1 MTKLVQT
8 IISSLVM
15 GLLLPRLVFSLGAAP
30 ISSSEPSEIPET
42 TQTAEPL
49 QAQQPVYIPVLTQ
62 EDCVVIMELEEYVRG
77 VVLAEMPA
85 SFEIE
90 ALKAQAVV
98 ARTYALKRMQE
109 GERHRDVA
117 VCADPGCCQ
126 AYLTDGEYLADRG
139 FQQDIDRI
147 NQAVQETKGQV
158 LTYDGM
164 LAEATYF
171 SCSGG
176 YTEDAQAVWGTDIPY
191 LQAVP
196 SPGEEH
202 ADIYYKQVHFT
213 KAELEARLGRT
224 LQGSPESW
232 LGKVTYTPGGGV
244 AAIQLAGMRYTGVEL
259 RSMLDLASTAFSVT
273 ADGDGITVETL
284 GRGHRV
290 GMSQY
295 GADAMAAGGST
306 YDAILL
312 YYYQGTAID
321 KWADLE

>member
-1 MTKLVQT
+1 MEKLIVA
-8 IISSLVM
+8 IISSIVL
-15 GLLLPRLVFSLGAAP
+15 GLLLPRLVFGIGQQEQTVALSP
-30 ISSSEPSEIPET
+30 TQSTQQEQSVQPEK
-42 TQTAEPL
+42 QH
-49 QAQQPVYIPVLTQ
+49 IPVLV
-62 EDCVVIMELEEYVRG
+62 EGSRIMVMELEEYVRG

-85 SFEIE
+85 SFEME

-98 ARTYALKRMQE
+98 ARTYALKRLQE
-109 GERHRDVA
+109 GDRHSDVA
-117 VCADPGCCQ
+117 ICADPGCCQ
-126 AYLTDGEYLADRG
+126 AYLTDEAYLDDRG
-139 FQQDIDRI
+139 TQGDIDRI
-147 NQAVQETKGQV
+147 KMAVEQTQGQV
-158 LTYDGM
+158 LTYEGK

-196 SPGEEH
+196 SPGEEQ
-202 ADIYYKQVHFT
+202 ADIYLKEVHFT
-213 KAELEARLGRT
+213 KAELEKCLGRT
-224 LQGSPESW
+224 LQGTPESW

-244 AAIQLAGMRYTGVEL
+244 DAMLFAGMRYTGVEL
-259 RSMLDLASTAFSVT
+259 RKLLNLSSTAFTMT
-273 ADGDGITVETL
+273 AEKDGITVKTL

-295 GADAMAAGGST
+295 GADAMAVAGKD
-306 YDAILL
+306 YEEILL